1 MTWQKRYYMKDEGDL
16 FAVDETPSNKPKIIA
31 FIVVFLLLMVALG
44 FAANYFLNKK
54 SIFNKQIVITPTA
67 TQAPIQTPT
76 IVASSSASVTPTGK
90 ITPSPSISKSSIT
103 IQVLNGSGAAGVA
116 GKMAASL
123 KDLGYT
129 VSSTGNAQSF
139 DYSNIVIEVKK
150 SEPNVLSEL
159 KIDLSK
165 DYTLGTASATLSSAS
180 STDAI
185 VIVGK

>member
-1 MTWQKRYYMKDEGDL
+1 MTWQKKYYMKDEGDL

-54 SIFNKQIVITPTA
+54 SIVNKQIIITPTA
-67 TQAPIQTPT
+67 TQIPIQTPT
-76 IVASSSASVTPTGK
+76 RIASSSATVTPASKLTP
-90 ITPSPSISKSSIT
+90 TPSVNKANIT
-103 IQVLNGSGAAGVA
+103 VQVLNGSGAPGVA
-116 GKMAASL
+116 GKMAATL
-123 KDLGYT
+123 KNLGYT

-139 DYSNIVIEVKK
+139 DYANIVIEVKK
-150 SEPNVLSEL
+150 SEPDILAQL
-159 KIDLSK
+159 KTDLNKS
-165 DYTLGTASATLSSAS
+165 YTLGTASATLSSTN